1 VGASG
6 SGKSSF
12 LRAGLWPRLRRDD
25 LAWLPIPVIRPE
37 RAAISGKYGLAEAL
51 FELMSEPRFADG
63 VRQRGLPRSRADIRD
78 FVETTGDGLARL
90 LAALRDIAQ
99 AGWRSSDNAAPLT
112 TLIAIDQGEELFN
125 EEGRDEARRFIE
137 ILTKTLT
144 ADPRTLALLAMR
156 SDSFP
161 LVQGEPRL
169 AALPKDTFTI
179 DMMLE
184 GSYRA
189 VIEGPARLV
198 EPPLKIDPELTDA
211 LLKDISGQ
219 DALPLLA
226 FTLAHL
232 YENYRA
238 DNELTLSGY
247 DKIGRVKGV
256 IDKTVAQ
263 AFAEAVAKNEAPKDA
278 QAQLKLARSAFIP
291 HLAQVNPAGE
301 FVRYVSPREKI
312 PPEARPLIDRFAEQ
326 RLLVRDRRQDTE
338 VIEVAHETVLRQPPF
353 SDWLA
358 EDREFLLWRDRLT
371 QTRTAFEAKQRGLL
385 VGLELEVARD
395 YQSKRS
401 EGEIETADLAFIRDS
416 IAADDRRRA
425 EEEEERT
432 KREAAER
439 EEQERRI
446 RDAERRR

>member
-1 VGASG
+1 
-6 SGKSSF
+6 
-12 LRAGLWPRLRRDD
+12 
-25 LAWLPIPVIRPE
+25 
-37 RAAISGKYGLAEAL
+37 
-51 FELMSEPRFADG
+51 
-63 VRQRGLPRSRADIRD
+63 
-78 FVETTGDGLARL
+78 
-90 LAALRDIAQ
+90 
-99 AGWRSSDNAAPLT
+99 
-112 TLIAIDQGEELFN
+112 
-125 EEGRDEARRFIE
+125 
-137 ILTKTLT
+137 
-144 ADPRTLALLAMR
+144 MR

-232 YENYRA
+232 YDNTRA

-301 FVRYVSPREKI
+301 FVRCVSLREKI

-338 VIEVAHETVLRQPPF
+338 VIEVAHETVLRQAPIQRLARRGPRVPP
-353 SDWLA
+353 
-358 EDREFLLWRDRLT
+358 
-371 QTRTAFEAKQRGLL
+371 
-385 VGLELEVARD
+385 VARPAD
-395 YQSKRS
+395 PNAHGLRS
-401 EGEIETADLAFIRDS
+401 QATRSVGRP
-416 IAADDRRRA
+416 RA
-425 EEEEERT
+425 
-432 KREAAER
+432 
-439 EEQERRI
+439 
-446 RDAERRR
+446 